1 MDPLGACCLTSLIL
15 RNIFACS
22 LPFLA
27 SINRRG
33 MNYGFTKAMLEM
45 SLEERSDMAIPI
57 TMLASSIFSWFHLT
71 FLLAL
76 TTAFLVTSSPNVL
89 ASFFFVPFVNE

>member
-1 MDPLGACCLTSLIL
+1 LIP

-27 SINRRG
+27 LVNGRG
-33 MNYGFTKAMLEM
+33 MNYECTKAMFEM

-57 TMLASSIFSWFHLT
+57 IMFASSIFS
-71 FLLAL
+71 
-76 TTAFLVTSSPNVL
+76 
-89 ASFFFVPFVNE
+89 